1 MILIMM
7 IKTQYFSVDKRI
19 WLVLLSRCNGDRVS
33 PGSLGPF
40 VTVTGLYVRGKGN
53 VNQLV
58 SR

>member
-1 MILIMM
+1 MM